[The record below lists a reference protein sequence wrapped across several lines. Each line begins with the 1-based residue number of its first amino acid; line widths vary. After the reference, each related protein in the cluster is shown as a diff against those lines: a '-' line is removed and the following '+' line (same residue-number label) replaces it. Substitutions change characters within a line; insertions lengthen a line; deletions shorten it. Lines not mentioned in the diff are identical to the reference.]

1 MFQDIQQAPPD
12 PILGLTE
19 AFGKDTNPRKINLS
33 VGVYKDASSATP
45 VLKTVKEAE
54 TRILASE
61 KSKGYKPIPGAP
73 EYQLAVQKLMLGND
87 HALIG
92 SGKVATCHTPG
103 GTGALRVAG
112 DFLNQ
117 TQPGATLWLSNPTWA
132 NHGAIFAA
140 AGVTTKSYDYFD
152 KTTNALDFDAML
164 ASLNQIPAGDVILLH
179 GCCHNPTGVDPSPE
193 QWQQIGQVLAAKQIL
208 PLLDFAYQG
217 FATGIDEDAAG
228 LRALL
233 DTCPELMVCSSFSK
247 NFGLYCERTGAF
259 TVVTPNAET
268 TSKVLS
274 QVKLVIRRNYS
285 NPPAHGG
292 AIVSTIL
299 DDAELRTQW
308 EAELA
313 QMRTRINGMRK
324 LFVESLNKRSINL
337 SSTGNDFIVEQN
349 GMFSFSGLNKD
360 QVGTLRDEHSIYIV
374 GSGRI
379 NVAGMTETN
388 MDQLCDAI
396 ASVM

>member
-1 MFQDIQQAPPD
+1 M
-12 PILGLTE
+12 
-19 AFGKDTNPRKINLS
+19 
-33 VGVYKDASSATP
+33 
-45 VLKTVKEAE
+45 
-54 TRILASE
+54 
-61 KSKGYKPIPGAP
+61 
-73 EYQLAVQKLMLGND
+73 
-87 HALIG
+87 
-92 SGKVATCHTPG
+92 
-103 GTGALRVAG
+103 
-112 DFLNQ
+112 
-117 TQPGATLWLSNPTWA
+117 
-132 NHGAIFAA
+132 
-140 AGVTTKSYDYFD
+140 
-152 KTTNALDFDAML
+152 
-164 ASLNQIPAGDVILLH
+164 
-179 GCCHNPTGVDPSPE
+179 
-193 QWQQIGQVLAAKQIL
+193 
-208 PLLDFAYQG
+208 
-217 FATGIDEDAAG
+217 
-228 LRALL
+228 
-233 DTCPELMVCSSFSK
+233 
-247 NFGLYCERTGAF
+247 
-259 TVVTPNAET
+259 
-268 TSKVLS
+268 LS